1 MMDFAFSNLVCP
13 HVRVSR
19 ATGLSFQL
27 ETGTE
32 SSAFDCMN
40 RCENNTLCESIT
52 YISVTNECWL
62 HNGTERSDDACH
74 NDLLGYFYIKVCTCK
89 YSRSSSARI
98 FFIAPEF
105 FRYKSVY
112 IRYDQDFPNIFILK
126 SKNVTQYY
134 FLII

>member
-1 MMDFAFSNLVCP
+1 MNFFTIKNYDMHACMFSVLNKMMDFAFSNLVCP

-74 NDLLGYFYIKVCTCK
+74 NDLLGYFYIKECTCK

-98 FFIAPEF
+98 F
-105 FRYKSVY
+105 S
-112 IRYDQDFPNIFILK
+112 
-126 SKNVTQYY
+126 
-134 FLII
+134 